1 MTTINSAKEARAEKY
16 REKGNEHF
24 RQGKFPQALKKYTR
38 SLDMCEDG
46 RAYGN
51 RAQTLLKLAHA
62 AAWEGQMLNAVRS
75 NYNRARSDAN
85 TAVKML
91 PGLAKGY
98 LRLAFAHMGMG
109 DFPRALAALEDGN
122 KACPSNSAIRDC
134 LVDLRSKG
142 VSSSISNPYHQ
153 DLARFQQ
160 LAMRDHQ
167 LAAESP
173 TPTEAFCGWC
183 FIIMPAE
190 FQGDPKCMMCRG
202 KWAEKEAANS
212 LRDTYLKLPPYAY
225 GWGFKI
231 PGRENLQEQYQE
243 MCLNEQKEPN
253 KKQKQKKKGK
263 KKSDHYR

>member
-1 MTTINSAKEARAEKY
+1 M
-16 REKGNEHF
+16 
-24 RQGKFPQALKKYTR
+24 
-38 SLDMCEDG
+38 
-46 RAYGN
+46 
-51 RAQTLLKLAHA
+51 KLAHA

-85 TAVKML
+85 AAVKML

-190 FQGDPKCMMCRG
+190 FQGDPKCMCRG

-231 PGRENLQEQYQE
+231 SGRDPGVEKT
-243 MCLNEQKEPN
+243 CKSSIKKCASTN
-253 KKQKQKKKGK
+253 KKNKTKNRSKKRKAK
-263 KKSDHYR
+263 KRSDYYR